1 MGENPVDPDEP
12 TNVVRFP
19 EKDPCS
25 VSWLVDLLG
34 RDADKIKSVVGAVVF
49 KNGAVKLASTAVELG
64 DLVLCSK
71 VMDTF
76 VDDAVKERYDTYEDD

>member
-25 VSWLVDLLG
+25 VSWLDG
-34 RDADKIKSVVGAVVF
+34 TI
-49 KNGAVKLASTAVELG
+49 KLASTQVELG

-71 VMDTF
+71 IMETF
-76 VDDAVKERYDTYEDD
+76 VNDEVKDRYETYEDD